1 MDHPTLDCRRR
12 RGNRT
17 KLRLGRA
24 VVPRR
29 GGWPK
34 HDTVHAQKTRTLS
47 PGYSAGEY
55 VPADVVA
62 LPLIVDDEVADRIGQ
77 LPALPVALSKGG
89 LVTLILMR

>member
-12 RGNRT
+12 RGNWT
-17 KLRLGRA
+17 KLRLGHA

-47 PGYSAGEY
+47 PGCSAVKY

-62 LPLIVDDEVADRIGQ
+62 LSLIVDDEVADRIGQ
-77 LPALPVALSKGG
+77 LPALPVALPKGG
-89 LVTLILMR
+89 PVTLILMR